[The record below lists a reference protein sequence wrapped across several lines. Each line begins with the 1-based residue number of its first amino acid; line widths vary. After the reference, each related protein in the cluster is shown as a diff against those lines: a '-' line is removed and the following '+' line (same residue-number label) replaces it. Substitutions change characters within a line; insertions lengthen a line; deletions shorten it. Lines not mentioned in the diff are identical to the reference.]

1 MAGLLTALTD
11 RHDVTAEREQ
21 QAAPPRPH
29 SELSADGIMVAE
41 LLAVVQRLG
50 EQLVAG
56 RSSITQLCVTDREP
70 AQLQMRNFPVPG
82 AQRLIVRRPGQG
94 GSYTLAANTPTLL
107 CAANENRLGL
117 TIVNAGA
124 HAITL
129 FGSTDLLEPGSSS
142 PLAGGAPQAILA
154 AGASWD
160 GRLGNLQWCGSV
172 LAVDTTGGATVSV
185 WEV

>member
-1 MAGLLTALTD
+1 MAGFLNALVD
-11 RHDVTAEREQ
+11 RRDVTAEREQ
-21 QAAPPRPH
+21 QAPAPR

-50 EQLVAG
+50 EQLIAERAG
-56 RSSITQLCVTDREP
+56 ITQLCVTDREP

-82 AQRLIVRRPGQG
+82 AQRLIVRRPGAG
-94 GSYTLAANTPTLL
+94 GSYTLTASTPMLL
-107 CAANENRLGL
+107 VAANENRLGL
-117 TIVNAGA
+117 TVVNSSA

-129 FGSTDLLEPGSSS
+129 YGSTDLLEPGSSA
-142 PLAGGAPQAILA
+142 PLAAGAPQAILP
-154 AGASWD
+154 AGQSWD

-172 LAVDTTGGATVSV
+172 LAVDSTGGAVVSV